1 MKKVYERTQERMPD
15 EESRQG
21 YLDLFNEVMAER
33 EAADSNAVASRF
45 EESLGDAE
53 AGSMQ

>member
-21 YLDLFNEVMAER
+21 YLDLVNQVMQEQ
-33 EAADSNAVASRF
+33 EAVG
-45 EESLGDAE
+45 EDAE
-53 AGSMQ
+53 EGSALE